1 MEGSLNKKTIWR
13 IIIILSILLS
23 TIFSNLALAQS
34 DHLSKFSPK
43 VVVLTAFLPEY
54 NAWQNEKFNRNIEIS
69 GLIKPLSC
77 DERDVCI
84 VMTGEGEMNA
94 AIALTIMI
102 KDASLNLSKTIFIRS
117 GISGGVDDP
126 SSAYGSVYINSWVTS
141 WSFGHH
147 YLNDQKRLDW
157 MQPGCSNYAL
167 PGHCNEYTQNLYE
180 NLAYKIDDHL
190 LNIAQESIKN
200 LQLENSPKAIQ
211 LDKVFGL
218 STTPTI
224 KIGAVVA
231 GDDYWIG
238 IENEAIA
245 KKIVKLYSNNAAN
258 YTDTAM
264 EDIGDVAAL
273 SKFGLENHYLSIRSV
288 SDIDVPEPGKTDEQA
303 WKTINPHETH
313 LAIKNVVLVTKKIV
327 DEILKY

>member
-1 MEGSLNKKTIWR
+1 MNKRLIR
-13 IIIILSILLS
+13 GIILLAILFS
-23 TIFSNLALAQS
+23 TTFSSLAFAQS
-34 DHLSKFSPK
+34 DYPPKFSPK
-43 VVVLTAFLPEY
+43 VIVLTAFLPEY
-54 NAWQNEKFNRNIEIS
+54 NAWQNENFNRNIEAS

-77 DERDVCI
+77 DNRGVCI

-94 AIALTIMI
+94 AISITSMI
-102 KDASLNLSKTIFIRS
+102 KDKSLSLTKTIFIRS
-117 GISGGVDDP
+117 GISGGVDDL
-126 SSAYGSVYINSWVTS
+126 SSAYGSVYINSWVIS

-147 YLNDQKRLDW
+147 YLNDQKKLDW
-157 MQPGCSNYAL
+157 MQSGCSNYAL

-180 NLAYKIDDHL
+180 NLAYKIDDRL
-190 LNIAQESIKN
+190 LNIAKESTKN
-200 LQLENSPKAIQ
+200 LKLENSAKAVQ
-211 LDKVFGL
+211 LDDEFGL

-224 KIGAVVA
+224 KVGAVVA

-238 IENEAIA
+238 TENEAIA
-245 KKIVKLYSNNAAN
+245 KRITTLYSNGAAN

-288 SDIDVPEPGKTDEQA
+288 SDIDVPEPGKTDEEA

-313 LAIKNVVLVTKKIV
+313 LAIKNVVLVTKRII
-327 DEILKY
+327 DELVK